1 MNKETL
7 QIPKLTN
14 NVVVNKGLKIENK
27 LKNNFFNLNVLVLV
41 VFLLF
46 FVFFLVNCGNDGI
59 FKNISLDP
67 IPYTMTKS

>member
-14 NVVVNKGLKIENK
+14 IVVVSKGLKIENK

-41 VFLLF
+41 VFLVF
-46 FVFFLVNCGNDGI
+46 FAFFLVNCKGV

-67 IPYTMTKS
+67 IPYAMTK